1 MTNYLFPTEYY
12 KSTYSINFDKYY
24 NLGYRAII
32 FDIDNTLVPHDAKH
46 DDRSRKLF
54 KHLNE
59 LGFKICFVS
68 NNDKDRVEPFC
79 NEVGGN
85 YICKAGKP
93 MAKGYIKAMK
103 KMGTTRE
110 NTLFVLQTY
119 GELITLS
126 YIQFLLNQLI
136 KKRKYKL
143 Y

>member
-68 NNDKDRVEPFC
+68 NNDKDRVEPS
-79 NEVGGN
+79 
-85 YICKAGKP
+85 
-93 MAKGYIKAMK
+93 AMK
-103 KMGTTRE
+103 LVGIISVKPA
-110 NTLFVLQTY
+110 NLWQKD
-119 GELITLS
+119 I
-126 YIQFLLNQLI
+126 
-136 KKRKYKL
+136 
-143 Y
+143 